1 MHNRIILPFLFAE
14 KSITSPIYLDLLQ
27 FYVIPQ
33 LEHLQPNILFQ
44 QDGAPPHWSLDVR
57 EYLDNVFPN
66 RWIGRD
72 GPISWPPRSPD
83 VTPLDFFLWGYI
95 KDIVF
100 ATKVADL
107 AELKQRILA
116 AFETV
121 TDDLLQRTWAE
132 IDFRLHVLRITHG
145 AHIEVY

>member
-44 QDGAPPHWSLDVR
+44 QDGAPPHWSLNVR

-72 GPISWPPRSPD
+72 GPDIMASM
-83 VTPLDFFLWGYI
+83 VAGY
-95 KDIVF
+95 D
-100 ATKVADL
+100 TT
-107 AELKQRILA
+107 R
-116 AFETV
+116 
-121 TDDLLQRTWAE
+121 LLSVG
-132 IDFRLHVLRITHG
+132 LH
-145 AHIEVY
+145 

>member
-1 MHNRIILPFLFAE
+1 M
-14 KSITSPIYLDLLQ
+14 
-27 FYVIPQ
+27 
-33 LEHLQPNILFQ
+33 
-44 QDGAPPHWSLDVR
+44 
-57 EYLDNVFPN
+57 FPN